1 MGGSRIWDMQLSEHD
16 LKQLDEQTIRSLQAE
31 RLRTLSLKLLADLKE
46 ARDRLNQSPDNSSRP
61 PSTRAPW
68 EGGGSE
74 PPDDDEAEDREPQGA
89 GQDIEEG
96 SQTDEPANEPEDKK
110 DSEKEQSK
118 PTEKSPGK
126 PGKPKGAPGYGRGVE
141 LAVTA
146 ERTHRPRECTLCA
159 QTLPLDAPQRGHNG
173 RYEID
178 IAPPSSGAPGLEL
191 THTLHRYVECQCDCG
206 HWTRAEP
213 GRCTGE
219 EGWTVELTEWHLVGP
234 MLVSLICALNLRL
247 RCSRARIREFLHDWL
262 QVDLCTATIN
272 QCIHEAGRAVEPVVT
287 DEIEEVVRQAELV
300 YADETGWKENG
311 QPLWLWV
318 FTCAT
323 ASLFVVGKRTQE
335 VVVRVLGEQFAH
347 WLMSDGY
354 GVYRQYDWR
363 LRCLAHLI
371 RKARGLEQSL
381 EAEAHRFGQKTLQVL
396 ETLMAAVYAA
406 REGPPEVPLAQQHGA
421 LLQEFL
427 ALCYQHSDARHE
439 KTRMLAREFLNDWN
453 TFWVV
458 LDYPWLPLTNN
469 EAERALRHWV
479 IARRISYGTRT
490 EQGSRAFA
498 LTISVIETCRKRC
511 VSPWPYLAEVIRR
524 RRKGQSA
531 PALPQPAV

>member
-1 MGGSRIWDMQLSEHD
+1 MQLSEHD
-16 LKQLDEQTIRSLQAE
+16 LKQLDEEKIRSLQAE
-31 RLRTLSLKLLADLKE
+31 ALQTLSLKLLADLKE

-68 EGGGSE
+68 EGADTDPQDDSE
-74 PPDDDEAEDREPQGA
+74 TEDREPEEA
-89 GQDIEEG
+89 RQDIEEG
-96 SQTDEPANEPEDKK
+96 TQANDPSTKAEDKK
-110 DSEKEQSK
+110 GSEQEQSRSTK
-118 PTEKSPGK
+118 KSPGK
-126 PGKPKGAPGYGRGVE
+126 PGKPKGSPGYGRTVE

-146 ERTHRPRECTLCA
+146 QRTHRPHECALCA
-159 QTLPLDAPQRGHNG
+159 EAFAPDAPQRGHNG

-178 IAPPSSGAPGLEL
+178 IVSPSSGAPGLEL
-191 THTLHRYVECQCDCG
+191 SHTLHRYVECRCGCG

-213 GRCTGE
+213 GRCADE

-234 MLVSLICALNLRL
+234 ELVSLICALNLRL
-247 RCSRARIREFLHDWL
+247 HCSRARIQEFLHEWFH
-262 QVDLCTATIN
+262 VYLCTATIN
-272 QCIHEAGRAVEPVVT
+272 QCIHEAGRAVEPVVH
-287 DEIEEVVRQAELV
+287 EQIEVAIREAELV
-300 YADETGWKENG
+300 YADETGWKE
-311 QPLWLWV
+311 QTLVCWLWV

-323 ASLFVVGKRTQE
+323 ATLFVVGKRTQA
-335 VVVRVLGEQFAH
+335 VVLRVLGENFPH

-354 GVYRQYDWR
+354 RVYRQYDWR
-363 LRCLAHLI
+363 LRCLAHVI

-381 EAEAHRFGQKTLQVL
+381 DAQAHQFGKKTLEVL
-396 ETLMAAVYAA
+396 ETLMAGVYKA
-406 REGPPEVPLAQQHGA
+406 REGPPPEVSLRRQHGA
-421 LLQEFL
+421 LLREFL
-427 ALCYQHSDARHE
+427 ALCDLHWVAEHE
-439 KTRMLAREFLNDWN
+439 KTRALAREFLNDWD

-469 EAERALRHWV
+469 EAERALRHGF

-498 LTISVIETCRKRC
+498 LTISVIETCRKRG
-511 VSPWPYLAEVIRR
+511 VSPWPYLAEVIRQ

>member
-1 MGGSRIWDMQLSEHD
+1 MQLSEHD
-16 LKQLDEQTIRSLQAE
+16 LKQLDEETIRSLAAE
-31 RLRTLSLKLLADLKE
+31 NLCTLSLKLLADLKE

-61 PSTRAPW
+61 PSSRAPW
-68 EGGGSE
+68 ERASSDAQDDGEQEDGE
-74 PPDDDEAEDREPQGA
+74 PREADRQEDAEPNDPSTGP
-89 GQDIEEG
+89 EE
-96 SQTDEPANEPEDKK
+96 KK
-110 DSEKEQSK
+110 DSEQEETR
-118 PTEKSPGK
+118 PTEKGQGK
-126 PGKPKGAPGYGRGVE
+126 PGKPKGAPGYGRTVE

-146 ERTHRPRECTLCA
+146 ECTHRPGECALCG
-159 QTLPLDAPQRGHNG
+159 QSLPPDAPQQAYTG

-178 IAPPSSGAPGLEL
+178 ITSPSSGAPGLEL
-191 THTLHRYVECQCDCG
+191 THTLHTHMECQCSCG

-213 GRCTGE
+213 GRCQSE

-234 MLVSLICALNLRL
+234 ALVSLICALNLRL

-262 QVDLCTATIN
+262 QVDICTATIN
-272 QCIHEAGRAVEPVVT
+272 QCIHEAGRAVEPVVRG
-287 DEIEEVVRQAELV
+287 EIEAVVREAEQV

-311 QPLWLWV
+311 HPLWLWV

-323 ASLFVVGKRTQE
+323 ASLFVVGRRAQE
-335 VVVRVLGEQFAH
+335 VVVRVLGEQFGG

-354 GVYRQYDWR
+354 WVYRQYDWR
-363 LRCLAHLI
+363 LRCLAHVI
-371 RKARGLEQSL
+371 RKARGLAQSL
-381 EAEAHRFGQKTLQVL
+381 EAEASDFGNETLEIL

-406 REGPPEVPLAQQHGA
+406 REGPPEVPLRKQYATA
-421 LLQEFL
+421 LRKFL
-427 ALCYQHSDARHE
+427 ALCERHANAE
-439 KTRMLAREFLNDWN
+439 HKKTRELAREFLNDWD

-490 EQGSRAFA
+490 AQGSRAFA
-498 LTISVIETCRKRC
+498 LTISVIETCRKRG
-511 VSPWPYLAEVIRR
+511 VSPWPYLAEVIGQ
-524 RRKGQSA
+524 RRKGRPA

>member
-1 MGGSRIWDMQLSEHD
+1 MQLSEHD
-16 LKQLDEQTIRSLQAE
+16 LKQLDEQTIRSLQAD
-31 RLRTLSLKLLADLKE
+31 RLQTLSLKLLADLKE

-68 EGGGSE
+68 EGADTEQRDDSE
-74 PPDDDEAEDREPQGA
+74 ARKREPGA
-89 GQDIEEG
+89 TGQDIEEG
-96 SQTDEPANEPEDKK
+96 ARENAPSTESDDNQDSQQ
-110 DSEKEQSK
+110 EQPPK
-118 PTEKSPGK
+118 PTKKPPGK
-126 PGKPKGAPGYGRGVE
+126 PGKPKGAKGHGRTIE

-146 ERTHRPRECTLCA
+146 ELTHCPPECALCA
-159 QTLPLDAPQRGHNG
+159 QALAPDAPQRGHNG
-173 RYEID
+173 RHEID
-178 IAPPSSGAPGLEL
+178 IAAPSSGAPGLEL
-191 THTLHRYVECQCDCG
+191 THTLHRYVDCQCECG

-213 GRCTGE
+213 GRCADE
-219 EGWTVELTEWHLVGP
+219 QGWTVELTEWHLVGP
-234 MLVSLICALNLRL
+234 GLVSLICALNLRL
-247 RCSRARIREFLHDWL
+247 RCSRARIREFLFDWFDL
-262 QVDLCTATIN
+262 KLCTATIN
-272 QCIHEAGRAVEPVVT
+272 QCIHEAGRAVAPVVSG
-287 DEIEEVVRQAELV
+287 EIEQTIRQAELV
-300 YADETGWKENG
+300 YADETGWKEHG
-311 QPLWLWV
+311 RPLWLWV

-323 ASLFVVGKRTQE
+323 ASLFVVGKRTRE

-396 ETLMAAVYAA
+396 ETLMEAVYAA
-406 REGPPEVPLAQQHGA
+406 REGPSEPPAPLRHQHA
-421 LLQEFL
+421 ELLRELL
-427 ALCYQHSDARHE
+427 ALCDQHWDAKHE
-439 KTRMLAREFLNDWN
+439 KTRELARELLNDWD

-490 EQGSRAFA
+490 AQGSLAFA
-498 LTISVIETCRKRC
+498 LTISVIETCRKRGA
-511 VSPWPYLAEVIRR
+511 SPWPYLAEVIRR
-524 RRKGQSA
+524 RRKGLTA
-531 PALPQPAV
+531 PPLPQPAV

>member
-1 MGGSRIWDMQLSEHD
+1 MQLSEHD
-16 LKQLDEQTIRSLQAE
+16 LKQLDEETIRSLQAE
-31 RLRTLSLKLLADLKE
+31 TLRTLALKLLADLKA

-68 EGGGSE
+68 EGVGTE
-74 PPDDDEAEDREPQGA
+74 PQDDGETEDREPQEA
-89 GQDIEEG
+89 RQDVEEG
-96 SQTDEPANEPEDKK
+96 AQANDRSTGEEDKK
-110 DSEKEQSK
+110 GSEPEQTK
-118 PTEKSPGK
+118 PTKKSPGK
-126 PGKPKGAPGYGRGVE
+126 PGKPKGAPGYGRTVE

-146 ERTHRPRECTLCA
+146 QRTHRPHECALCA
-159 QTLPLDAPQRGHNG
+159 QSIPPDAPQRGHNG

-178 IAPPSSGAPGLEL
+178 IAPPSSGAPGIEL
-191 THTLHRYVECQCDCG
+191 THTLHQYVECQCGCG

-213 GRCTGE
+213 QRCADEG
-219 EGWTVELTEWHLVGP
+219 GWTVELTEWHLVGP
-234 MLVSLICALNLRL
+234 GLVSLICALNLRL

-287 DEIEEVVRQAELV
+287 EQIEEAVRQAELV
-300 YADETGWKENG
+300 YADETGWKEHG
-311 QPLWLWV
+311 RPLWLWV

-323 ASLFVVGKRTQE
+323 ASLFVVGQRTRE

-371 RKARGLEQSL
+371 RKARGLEQSF
-381 EAEAHRFGQKTLQVL
+381 EAEAHRFGEKTLQVL

-406 REGPPEVPLAQQHGA
+406 REGPPEVPLGQQHAA
-421 LLQEFL
+421 LLREFL
-427 ALCYQHSDARHE
+427 AFCIRHSDAKHE
-439 KTRMLAREFLNDWN
+439 KTRALACEFLNDWN

-490 EQGSRAFA
+490 AQGSRAFE
-498 LTISVIETCRKRC
+498 LTISVIETCRKRG

-531 PALPQPAV
+531 PALPQPAA

>member
-1 MGGSRIWDMQLSEHD
+1 MQLSEYD
-16 LKQLDEQTIRSLQAE
+16 LKQLDDETIRSLPVE
-31 RLRTLSLKLLADLKE
+31 TLRTLSSTLLADLKE
-46 ARDRLNQSPDNSSRP
+46 ARDRLNQGPDNSSRP
-61 PSTRAPW
+61 PSSRAPW
-68 EGGGSE
+68 EGGGGA
-74 PPDDDEAEDREPQGA
+74 PRDDGEAEDRELDEAAQGLDKGAQATDPSA
-89 GQDIEEG
+89 GADDPKG
-96 SQTDEPANEPEDKK
+96 SAPEPSGPAKK
-110 DSEKEQSK
+110 R
-118 PTEKSPGK
+118 PGK
-126 PGKPKGAPGYGRGVE
+126 PGKPKGSPGYGRTVE
-141 LAVTA
+141 LAVTM
-146 ERTHRPRECTLCA
+146 ELTHRPHACALCG
-159 QTLPLDAPQRGHNG
+159 QSLPPAAPSRGHNG

-178 IAPPSSGAPGLEL
+178 IVSPASGAPGIEL
-191 THTLHRYVECQCDCG
+191 THTLHRYEECQCGCG

-219 EGWTVELTEWHLVGP
+219 EGWSVELTEWHLVGP
-234 MLVSLICALNLRL
+234 ALVSLICALNLRL
-247 RCSRARIREFLHDWL
+247 RLSRARIREFLNDWF

-287 DEIEEVVRQAELV
+287 EEIEEAVRQAELV
-300 YADETGWKENG
+300 YADETGWKEHG
-311 QPLWLWV
+311 RPLWLWV

-323 ASLFVVGKRTQE
+323 ASLFVVGQRTRE

-381 EAEAHRFGQKTLQVL
+381 EAEAHRFGQKTLEVL

-406 REGPPEVPLAQQHGA
+406 REGPPEVPLRQQHA
-421 LLQEFL
+421 DLLKAFFL
-427 ALCYQHSDARHE
+427 ACRDQHRDGKHE
-439 KTRMLAREFLNDWN
+439 KTRALACEFLNDWD

-490 EQGSRAFA
+490 EQGSRVFA
-498 LTISVIETCRKRC
+498 LTISVIETCRKRG

-524 RRKGQSA
+524 RRKGLSA

>member
-1 MGGSRIWDMQLSEHD
+1 MKLSEHD
-16 LKQLDEQTIRSLQAE
+16 LKQLDDEKIRSLPAE
-31 RLRTLSLKLLADLKE
+31 TLRTLSSKLLSDLKE

-61 PSTRAPW
+61 PSSRAPW
-68 EGGGSE
+68 EGADTE
-74 PPDDDEAEDREPQGA
+74 PQDDGEAEDRKPKEA

-96 SQTDEPANEPEDKK
+96 AQANDPSTGPEDKK
-110 DSEKEQSK
+110 GSEREQTK
-118 PTEKSPGK
+118 PTKKSPGK
-126 PGKPKGAPGYGRGVE
+126 PGKPKGARGHGRTVE
-141 LAVTA
+141 LTVTA
-146 ERTHRPRECTLCA
+146 ERTHRPHECALCGRSIPPD
-159 QTLPLDAPQRGHNG
+159 TRQRGHNG

-178 IAPPSSGAPGLEL
+178 IAPPASGAPGIEL
-191 THTLHRYVECQCDCG
+191 THTLHRYMECRCGCG

-213 GRCTGE
+213 GRCTEKG
-219 EGWTVELTEWHLVGP
+219 GWAVELTEWHLVGP
-234 MLVSLICALNLRL
+234 ALVSLICALNLRL

-262 QVDLCTATIN
+262 EVDICTATIN

-287 DEIEEVVRQAELV
+287 EEIEEAVRQAELV
-300 YADETGWKENG
+300 YADETGWKEG
-311 QPLWLWV
+311 GRPLWLWV

-323 ASLFVVGKRTQE
+323 ASLFVVGRRTRE

-354 GVYRQYDWR
+354 GVYRQYNWR

-381 EAEAHRFGQKTLQVL
+381 DAEARRFGEKTLQVL

-406 REGPPEVPLAQQHGA
+406 REGPPEVPLRQQHA
-421 LLQEFL
+421 DVLLEFL
-427 ALCYQHSDARHE
+427 ACCERHGDAKHE
-439 KTRMLAREFLNDWN
+439 KTRELARELLNDWD

-490 EQGSRAFA
+490 AQGSRAFE
-498 LTISVIETCRKRC
+498 LTISVIETCRKRG
-511 VSPWPYLAEVIRR
+511 VSPWPYLAEAIRR

>member
-1 MGGSRIWDMQLSEHD
+1 MQLSEHD
-16 LKQLDEQTIRSLQAE
+16 LKQLDEETIRSLQAE

-61 PSTRAPW
+61 PSSRAPW
-68 EGGGSE
+68 DKASTDAQDDHEGDIDG
-74 PPDDDEAEDREPQGA
+74 PDEGEQEGEEEAETKDPSTG
-89 GQDIEEG
+89 
-96 SQTDEPANEPEDKK
+96 PEDKK
-110 DSEKEQSK
+110 GSKQEQTK
-118 PTEKSPGK
+118 PTKKSPGK
-126 PGKPKGAPGYGRGVE
+126 PGKPEGAPGYGRTVE

-146 ERTHRPRECTLCA
+146 EHTHRPHACALCA
-159 QTLPLDAPQRGHNG
+159 QSIPPDAPLRVHNG

-178 IAPPSSGAPGLEL
+178 IAPPSSGAPGFEL
-191 THTLHRYVECQCDCG
+191 THTLHKYVECQCDCG

-213 GRCTGE
+213 QRCADE

-234 MLVSLICALNLRL
+234 GLVSLICALNLRL

-262 QVDLCTATIN
+262 EVDLCTATIN
-272 QCIHEAGRAVEPVVT
+272 KCIHEMGRAVEPVVT
-287 DEIEEVVRQAELV
+287 GEIEEAVRQAELV

-323 ASLFVVGKRTQE
+323 ASLFVVGKRTRE
-335 VVVRVLGEQFAH
+335 VVVGVLGEQFAH

-354 GVYRQYDWR
+354 GVYRHYNWR

-381 EAEAHRFGQKTLQVL
+381 DAEAHRFGEKTLQVL
-396 ETLMAAVYAA
+396 KTLMAAVYAA
-406 REGPPEVPLAQQHGA
+406 REGPPEVPLGQQHA
-421 LLQEFL
+421 KLLREFL
-427 ALCYQHSDARHE
+427 AFCIQHSDAKHE
-439 KTRMLAREFLNDWN
+439 KTSALAREFLNDWN
-453 TFWVV
+453 TYWVV

-490 EQGSRAFA
+490 KQGSLAFA
-498 LTISVIETCRKRC
+498 LTISVIETCRKRG
-511 VSPWPYLAEVIRR
+511 VSPWPYLAEVIRQ
-524 RRKGQSA
+524 RRKGHSA

>member
-1 MGGSRIWDMQLSEHD
+1 MQLSEHD
-16 LKQLDEQTIRSLQAE
+16 LKQLDEETIRSLQAGT
-31 RLRTLSLKLLADLKE
+31 LRTLSVKLLADLKE

-61 PSTRAPW
+61 PSSRAPW
-68 EGGGSE
+68 EGADTE
-74 PPDDDEAEDREPQGA
+74 PQNDGEAEGAEPQED
-89 GQDIEEG
+89 GQDVEEG
-96 SQTDEPANEPEDKK
+96 EQTNDPATGPEDKK
-110 DSEKEQSK
+110 GSEQEQTK
-118 PTEKSPGK
+118 PTKKSPGK
-126 PGKPKGAPGYGRGVE
+126 PGKREGAQGYGRTVE

-146 ERTHRPRECTLCA
+146 EHTHRPHECAVCA
-159 QTLPLDAPQRGHNG
+159 QALPPDAPQKSWTG
-173 RYEID
+173 RYELD
-178 IAPPSSGAPGLEL
+178 ITAPSSGAPGLEV
-191 THTLHRYVECQCDCG
+191 THTLHTYVECRCGCG

-213 GRCTGE
+213 GRCADE
-219 EGWTVELTEWHLVGP
+219 EGWAVELTEWHLVGP
-234 MLVSLICALNLRL
+234 GLVSLICALNLRL
-247 RCSRARIREFLHDWL
+247 RLSRARIREFLHDWL
-262 QVDLCTATIN
+262 DITLCTATIN

-287 DEIEEVVRQAELV
+287 EQIEEAVRQAELV
-300 YADETGWKENG
+300 YADETGWKENAK
-311 QPLWLWV
+311 PLWLWV

-323 ASLFVVGKRTQE
+323 ASLFVVDRRTRE

-381 EAEAHRFGQKTLQVL
+381 DAEAHRFGQKTLEVL

-406 REGPPEVPLAQQHGA
+406 REGPPEVPLRQQHA
-421 LLQEFL
+421 DLLHAFFVD
-427 ALCYQHSDARHE
+427 CCDQHRDAEHE
-439 KTRMLAREFLNDWN
+439 KTRALAREFLNDWD

-490 EQGSRAFA
+490 AQGSRAFE
-498 LTISVIETCRKRC
+498 LTISVIETCRKRD
-511 VSPWPYLAEVIRR
+511 VSPWPYLAEVIRQ
-524 RRKGQSA
+524 RRKGLPA

>member
-1 MGGSRIWDMQLSEHD
+1 MQLSEHD
-16 LKQLDEQTIRSLQAE
+16 LKQLDEETIGSLQAE
-31 RLRTLSLKLLADLKE
+31 SLRTLSLKLLADLKE
-46 ARDRLNQSPDNSSRP
+46 ARDRLNQCPENSSRP
-61 PSTRAPW
+61 PSSRAPW
-68 EGGGSE
+68 ERASSDAQDDSE
-74 PPDDDEAEDREPQGA
+74 QEDE
-89 GQDIEEG
+89 
-96 SQTDEPANEPEDKK
+96 EPAERARKGEQEADTNDPSTGAQDTKGVEK
-110 DSEKEQSK
+110 DQSK
-118 PTEKSPGK
+118 PTEKSRGK
-126 PGKPKGAPGYGRGVE
+126 PGKPKGAPGYGRSVE

-146 ERTHRPRECTLCA
+146 QRTHRPGECALCG
-159 QTLPLDAPQRGHNG
+159 QSLPPNAPQRAYTG

-178 IAPPSSGAPGLEL
+178 ITSPCSGAPGLEL
-191 THTLHRYVECQCDCG
+191 THTLHTYVDSQCSCG

-213 GRCTGE
+213 GRCANE

-234 MLVSLICALNLRL
+234 ALVSLICALNLRL

-272 QCIHEAGRAVEPVVT
+272 QCIHEAGRAAEPVVT
-287 DEIEEVVRQAELV
+287 EEIEAVVRHAELV

-311 QPLWLWV
+311 RPLWLWV

-323 ASLFVVGKRTQE
+323 ASLFVVGRRTQE
-335 VVVRVLGEQFAH
+335 VVVRVLGAQFAN

-354 GVYRQYDWR
+354 WVYRQYDWR

-381 EAEAHRFGQKTLQVL
+381 EAEANCFGEKTLEVL
-396 ETLMAAVYAA
+396 EMLMAAVYAA
-406 REGPPEVPLAQQHGA
+406 REGPPEVPLRQQHA
-421 LLQEFL
+421 TVLREFL
-427 ALCYQHSDARHE
+427 AFCDRHADAPHK
-439 KTRMLAREFLNDWN
+439 KTRELARELLNDWD

-498 LTISVIETCRKRC
+498 LTISVIETCRKRG
-511 VSPWPYLAEVIRR
+511 VSPWPYLTDVIRQ
-524 RRKGQSA
+524 RRKGLPA
-531 PALPQPAV
+531 PALPQLAV

>member
-1 MGGSRIWDMQLSEHD
+1 MRLSEHD
-16 LKQLDEQTIRSLQAE
+16 LKQLDEQTILSLQAE
-31 RLRTLSLKLLADLKE
+31 ALQRLSVKLLADLKE
-46 ARDRLNQSPDNSSRP
+46 ALDRLNQSPDNSSRP

-68 EGGGSE
+68 QGVGT
-74 PPDDDEAEDREPQGA
+74 EPQDDGEAKGPEPQKA
-89 GQDIEEG
+89 GQDVEEG
-96 SQTDEPANEPEDKK
+96 AQTNDPATVVEDKK
-110 DSEKEQSK
+110 DSKPEPTGSK
-118 PTEKSPGK
+118 EKSPGK
-126 PGKPKGAPGYGRGVE
+126 PGKPKGAPGHGRGVE
-141 LAVTA
+141 LTVTA
-146 ERTHRPRECTLCA
+146 QRTHRADECALCA
-159 QTLPLDAPQRGHNG
+159 QPLRPDAPQRGHNG

-178 IAPPSSGAPGLEL
+178 IAAPSSGAPGIEL
-191 THTLHRYVECQCDCG
+191 IHTLHRYMDCQCSCG

-213 GRCTGE
+213 GRCMSE

-234 MLVSLICALNLRL
+234 TLVSLICALNLRL

-287 DEIEEVVRQAELV
+287 EQIEEAVRQAELV
-300 YADETGWKENG
+300 YADETGWKEHG
-311 QPLWLWV
+311 RPLWLWV

-323 ASLFVVGKRTQE
+323 ASLFVVGRRTRE

-381 EAEAHRFGQKTLQVL
+381 DAEAHRFGEKTLQLL

-406 REGPPEVPLAQQHGA
+406 REGPPEVPLRQQYGTV
-421 LLQEFL
+421 LLEFL
-427 ALCYQHSDARHE
+427 ACCERHGETKHE
-439 KTRMLAREFLNDWN
+439 KTRALARELLNDWD

-490 EQGSRAFA
+490 AQGSRAFE
-498 LTISVIETCRKRC
+498 LTISVIETCRKRGA
-511 VSPWPYLAEVIRR
+511 SPWPYLAETIRR
-524 RRKGQSA
+524 RRKGRSA